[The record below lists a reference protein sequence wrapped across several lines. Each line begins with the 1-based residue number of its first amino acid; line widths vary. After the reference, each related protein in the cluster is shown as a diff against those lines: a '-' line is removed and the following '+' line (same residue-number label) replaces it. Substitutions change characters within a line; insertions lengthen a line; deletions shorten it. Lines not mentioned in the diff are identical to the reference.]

1 MTTPLSRPVLAAFFV
16 AACLTLLTACCRPC
30 CPPPIPLADQ
40 VVTRGR
46 VDRAATS
53 GAPVATAMTTPAGA
67 TLPGGPETSSFLAA
81 YTGARA
87 LRANPNNA
95 GSFIWVKPGLDLR
108 IYDQLMIDAV
118 QIVPGPGSDLAN
130 LAPELKTRATDTFHQ
145 IMVETVEPYYD
156 LVDTPGEHVLRVRLA
171 LTDLVPQGETLDG
184 TPTENVGAAALE
196 GELVDGLTGERLLA
210 FVDRVE
216 GSTRGEAVEEK
227 WRPAEG
233 ALREWADALLDF
245 LDHWEE
251 RLATGQVGR

>member
-1 MTTPLSRPVLAAFFV
+1 MTTSLSRQVLAALGI
-16 AACLTLLTACCRPC
+16 AACLTLLGACCRPC

-40 VVTRGR
+40 VITRGH
-46 VDRAATS
+46 VDRARVVTRPASATV
-53 GAPVATAMTTPAGA
+53 VATVK
-67 TLPGGPETSSFLAA
+67 TSPFLAG

-87 LRANPNNA
+87 LRPNPNNE

-108 IYDQLMIDAV
+108 TYDQLLIDEV
-118 QIVPGPGSDLAN
+118 QIVPGPGSDVGS
-130 LAPELKTRATDTFHQ
+130 LAPELKKRATDTFHR
-145 IMVETVEPYYD
+145 IMVETIEPYYD
-156 LVDTPGEHVLRVRLA
+156 LAEGPGENVLRVRLA
-171 LTDLVPQGETLDG
+171 LTDLVPAGETLDG
-184 TPTENVGAAALE
+184 KPAASAGAAALE

-251 RLATGQVGR
+251 KLATGQVGR